1 MIAAPTC
8 ATAAASAVAAA
19 CKAWFAGL
27 GLLLLAVAGSG
38 AARGQ
43 SVLQYHGS
51 PGRGGNYVVPA
62 LTWERARGIHLD
74 PGFHPRFSGHVYAQ
88 PLFWQQAGMLIVATE
103 DDTVLAVDAKSG
115 SEIWTRAL
123 GRPVPLETQPCGNI
137 DPLGITGTPIIDEG
151 TQAIYLDAM
160 VAERSGPHHKIF
172 ALSLKDGA
180 LLPGWPVDVAE
191 ALTARGQ
198 SFDAPLQNQ
207 RGALALLDGRVYV
220 PYGGHYGDCGDYRG
234 WVVGIRV
241 RDPRDIVS
249 WSTRGRGGGIWA
261 PGGITGD
268 GRALFVATGNTIGVS
283 TWSDGEAVFRL
294 APDLHHS
301 DQPQD
306 FFAPA
311 DWHSL
316 DRRDADLGGT
326 NPLLL
331 DVPAAGGLQ
340 ALVLAL
346 GKDARAYLLDRNR
359 LGGIGGDLAS
369 ETVST
374 RPIRTAPSAYP
385 AADGVFVA
393 FQGQGAQCPA
403 SSRGNGLTV
412 LRVRPGSPPALAT
425 AWCGALRGEGSPIVT
440 TTDGRANPIVWVLGA
455 EGDERLHGYRGDTG
469 EPLYTG
475 GGPDDTMP
483 GLRHFQDL
491 LATADRL
498 YVGADGRLYAFAF

>member
-1 MIAAPTC
+1 VEAP
-8 ATAAASAVAAA
+8 AVAACRA
-19 CKAWFAGL
+19 GAFAWL
-27 GLLLLAVAGSG
+27 GLLFLAVAGAG
-38 AARGQ
+38 PAAGQ

-51 PGRGGNYVVPA
+51 PGRGGDFVVPA
-62 LTWERARGIHLD
+62 LSWERARGIHLD
-74 PGFHPRFSGHVYAQ
+74 AGFQPRFSGHLYAQ
-88 PLFWQQAGMLIVATE
+88 PLYWRPAEMLIVATE
-103 DDTVLAVDAKSG
+103 DDTVHAINAKSG
-115 SEIWTRAL
+115 SEIWSRGL
-123 GRPVPLETQPCGNI
+123 GRPVPLSTQPCGNI

-151 TQAIYLDAM
+151 TQAVFLDAM
-160 VAERSGPHHKIF
+160 VAEESGPHHKIF
-172 ALSLKDGA
+172 ALSLKDGSV
-180 LLPGWPVDVAE
+180 LPGWPVDVAE
-191 ALTARGQ
+191 ALAARGQ
-198 SFDAPLQNQ
+198 SFNTRFQNQ

-220 PYGGHYGDCGDYRG
+220 PFGGHYGDCGDYRG
-234 WVVGIRV
+234 WVIGVRV
-241 RDPRDIVS
+241 RDPRDLAS

-261 PGGITGD
+261 PGGIASD
-268 GRALFVATGNTIGVS
+268 GRSLFVATGNTIGVS

-294 APDLHHS
+294 APDLHHD

-311 DWHSL
+311 DWHTL
-316 DRRDADLGGT
+316 DGRDADLGGT

-331 DVPAAGGLQ
+331 DVPTAGGSE

-359 LGGIGGDLAS
+359 LGGIGGGLLS

-374 RPIRTAPSAYP
+374 RPIRTAPATYP
-385 AADGVFVA
+385 TADGVYVA
-393 FQGQGAQCPA
+393 FQGQGAHCPGP
-403 SSRGNGLTV
+403 SRDNGLTV
-412 LRVRPGSPPALAT
+412 LKVLSGSPPALST

-440 TTDGRANPIVWVLGA
+440 TTDGHSNPVVWILGA

-469 EPLYTG
+469 EPLFAG
-475 GGPDDTMP
+475 GGPEDTMP